1 MVAEDLKE
9 LYWNTMKKTRV
20 SGRISQSL
28 IDKTEEQWKGFDSDV
43 VEEALLIHT
52 SHHPNKRENY
62 TIGIM
67 NNLQKQKSGGNQDAE
82 N

>member
-28 IDKTEEQWKGFDSDV
+28 IDKTEEQWKGFDADV

-67 NNLQKQKSGGNQDAE
+67 NNLQKQKSGGN
-82 N
+82 